1 MLERIQNP
9 EIWGKIAGISF
20 AASLIITI
28 SIITKDKLK
37 KKKTIQLTFS
47 DIATEFVI
55 VYIASMV
62 SYAIVYIGF
71 GIK

>member
-1 MLERIQNP
+1 M
-9 EIWGKIAGISF
+9 GKNCRYFLCHIA
-20 AASLIITI
+20 
-28 SIITKDKLK
+28 KDKLK

-47 DIATEFVI
+47 DIATEFII